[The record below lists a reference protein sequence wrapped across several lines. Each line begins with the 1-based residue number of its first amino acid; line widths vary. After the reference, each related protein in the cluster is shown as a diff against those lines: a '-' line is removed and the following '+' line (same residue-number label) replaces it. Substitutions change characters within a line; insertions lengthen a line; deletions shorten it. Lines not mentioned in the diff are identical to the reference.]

1 MLTQQTKRVD
11 PTRADSGRASPS
23 RKREKSPTAFMFID
37 SSNGGVNAKPDKI
50 VRSFVMKSARN
61 KKPWSTRP
69 KSPKS
74 ETSVDCKASRGLPC
88 RTGTY
93 NTQAQASNP
102 HSLECYTSPMPLEK
116 WTVTSP
122 SSSRSNSVF
131 SSNSSDWTLNS
142 PASTYTS
149 PCAENSYA
157 DDAFSSTS
165 TKRSSL
171 PSRSSFI
178 TRSLGSL
185 DCLSVQL
192 DINMKH
198 LLHRC
203 KLTHERML
211 DCH

>member
-1 MLTQQTKRVD
+1 MLTHQAKRVD

-23 RKREKSPTAFMFID
+23 NREKSPTAFMFID

-74 ETSVDCKASRGLPC
+74 ELSVNCKASRGLSC

-93 NTQAQASNP
+93 NTQLQASNP
-102 HSLECYTSPMPLEK
+102 YSLKCYTPPMPLER

-131 SSNSSDWTLNS
+131 SSNSSNWTVNS
-142 PASTYTS
+142 PASAYTS

-165 TKRSSL
+165 TKRPSL
-171 PSRSSFI
+171 SSRSSLI
-178 TRSLGSL
+178 TRSLGSF
-185 DCLSVQL
+185 DCLAVQL
-192 DINMKH
+192 DINTKH

-203 KLTHERML
+203 KLTHKNTL
-211 DCH
+211 DCY